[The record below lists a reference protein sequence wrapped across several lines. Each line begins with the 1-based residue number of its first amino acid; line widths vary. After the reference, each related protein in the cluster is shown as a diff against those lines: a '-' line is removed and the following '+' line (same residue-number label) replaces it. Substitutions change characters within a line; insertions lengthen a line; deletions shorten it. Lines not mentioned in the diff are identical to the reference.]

1 MYQLCILNE
10 GGNGSNVKWGSL
22 KYKKCRTKGYD
33 LLELVMLQV
42 HSNDI
47 NGWRRIIEIFLIKRF
62 INIII

>member
-33 LLELVMLQV
+33 LLELVMLQR
-42 HSNDI
+42 HLAAL
-47 NGWRRIIEIFLIKRF
+47 IEICLIKRF